1 MHSIRSPGRILQCE
15 SHRLTCFIVKQK
27 TLSRYLIGEILPP
40 FFFGLLAFTFI
51 LLVARMLRLVE
62 LLVTRGVSPLEVL
75 QLFSLFL
82 PTFLEL
88 TVPMAFL
95 LAILLGL
102 GRLAGDTE
110 ILAMKASGISPFQIL
125 WPVAIVAVGMSLLT
139 LFITTTARP
148 AANMALKKELYNVA
162 RSHVGTALKEKVF
175 NDDFPNILIYVEEIV
190 PPGNT
195 AQGVLIVDRRENERE
210 DIILSKVALIA
221 TDSETNTLALK
232 LFDGSIYEKTKKRS
246 AFSETR
252 FNIYDF
258 RVDLDELVGRIKR
271 KDAGPKE
278 MSLRRLIHAI
288 GQKQAGGLAAIAER
302 MELHQ
307 RFSFAFVPLIF
318 SVLGV
323 GLTLLPRSSKAG
335 RSWGFTL
342 CVFWLLIYYTLL
354 SLGKALGEKGI
365 LPPVPALWLPNF
377 VVGAIAAHLFTKA
390 LRESPLALQNR
401 FDAGMAWGGRCI
413 GRIRDMRLRRGD

>member
-1 MHSIRSPGRILQCE
+1 M
-15 SHRLTCFIVKQK
+15 KQK
-27 TLSRYLIGEILPP
+27 TLARYLIGEILPP

-51 LLVARMLRLVE
+51 LLIARILRLVE
-62 LLVTRGVSPLEVL
+62 LLVTRGVSALQVL

-102 GRLAGDTE
+102 GRLASDTE
-110 ILAMKASGISPFQIL
+110 ILAMKASGISPLQIL
-125 WPVAIVAVGMSLLT
+125 WPVAIVAVMMAIMT

-148 AANMALKKELYNVA
+148 AANMALKKELYNIA
-162 RSHVGTALKEKVF
+162 RTHVGAALKEKVF
-175 NDDFPNILIYVEEIV
+175 NDDFPNILIYVEEII

-195 AQGVLIVDRRENERE
+195 AQGVLIVDRRERERE
-210 DIILSKVALIA
+210 DIILSKVALIT
-221 TDSETNTLALK
+221 TDEETNTLALK
-232 LFDGSIYEKTKKRS
+232 LFDGSIYEKAPKRS
-246 AFSETR
+246 GFSETR

-258 RVDLDELVGRIKR
+258 RLDLNELVGQVKR

-278 MSLRRLIHAI
+278 ISLRRLIHVI
-288 GQKQAGGLAAIAER
+288 QQKQAAGLAAVSER

-307 RFSFAFVPLIF
+307 RLSFAFVPLIF

-323 GLTLLPRSSKAG
+323 ALALLPRSSRAG

-342 CVFWLLIYYTLL
+342 CVFWLLIYYALL
-354 SLGKALGEKGI
+354 SLGKAVGEKGF
-365 LPPVPALWLPNF
+365 LPPVTALWLPNF
-377 VVGAIAAHLFTKA
+377 VVGAIAAHLFAKA
-390 LRESPLALQNR
+390 LRESPLALQNKL
-401 FDAGMAWGGRCI
+401 DAGMTWGGRWI
-413 GRIRDMRLRRGD
+413 DRMRTAKLRRGD